1 MNTLDVDINRIQ
13 ILAIGGSVLFI
24 LFILYQIRA
33 KRLREDY
40 SLIWLFFG
48 GVFLFFSCWRESLD
62 YLSYLVGV
70 AYPPAT
76 IFILFIMVL
85 FMIVI
90 QFSIIITK
98 QSNQLLRLAQ
108 EVGRL
113 KQKVEE
119 QEDKDKKQRLEKA
132 A

>member
-1 MNTLDVDINRIQ
+1 MIPNEGVDITRIQ
-13 ILAIGGSVLFI
+13 IIAIAGSIAFI

-48 GVFLFFSCWRESLD
+48 AVFLFFSCWRESLD

-76 IFILFIMVL
+76 IFIILIMVL
-85 FMIVI
+85 FLIVI

-108 EVGRL
+108 EIGRL
-113 KQKVEE
+113 KQKVDAQGDPEKRMH
-119 QEDKDKKQRLEKA
+119 DKA

>member
-1 MNTLDVDINRIQ
+1 MIDNATVDIDRIQ
-13 ILAIGGSVLFI
+13 FLAIGGSILFI

-48 GVFLFFSCWRESLD
+48 AVFLFFSCWRESID

-76 IFILFIMVL
+76 IFMIFIMVL

-98 QSNQLLRLAQ
+98 QSNQVLRLAQ

-113 KQKVEE
+113 KHKLES
-119 QEDKDKKQRLEKA
+119 KDRDALGGEKQG
-132 A
+132 